1 MPEDAFYPLY
11 EKNVII
17 SAPIV
22 RSGEEVLSFVML
34 ARKNAYSYRADIE
47 FGTGIANYFATQLK
61 LVDMEK
67 QKEINFP
74 DISAQRMSRYVRREQ
89 SFCIRWIIRRFRRF
103 M

>member
-22 RSGEEVLSFVML
+22 RSREEVLSFVML

-67 QKEINFP
+67 QKEHLRKRRLRR
-74 DISAQRMSRYVRREQ
+74 SSRRLTLIFFLMR
-89 SFCIRWIIRRFRRF
+89 
-103 M
+103 